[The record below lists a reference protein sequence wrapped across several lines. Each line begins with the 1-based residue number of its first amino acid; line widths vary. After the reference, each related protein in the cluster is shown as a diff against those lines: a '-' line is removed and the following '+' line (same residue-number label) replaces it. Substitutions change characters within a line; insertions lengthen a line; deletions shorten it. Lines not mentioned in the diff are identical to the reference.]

1 MKRIYEY
8 EDLQPVLEQL
18 LQDRESGDME
28 FKSAK
33 GGFPHSMWETYSSFA
48 NTDGGAI
55 VFGIKEKDEQ
65 FFLDGLTEAQ
75 VRKYQKDFFSDMHN
89 KTVVNIALLK
99 EDDVQAVKF
108 EGAYFLF
115 LYIPRV
121 DRSLRPVYCGLDPYT
136 GTYRRDLDGDYHCSR
151 EEVNSMFA
159 DANLASP
166 VDGQILKNF
175 GKEDLDS
182 DSIKQYRRRF
192 EQWNPDHVWNALPE
206 DKFLEKLNVFRKDR
220 KTGEY
225 GLTYAGLLMF
235 GTYSAIMDANPN
247 FFPDYQEIQDPKDRW
262 VNRICPDGN
271 WESNLFQ
278 FYSRVLPILQNF
290 LPKPFQLEGNQ
301 RKAET
306 PAHVAV
312 REALANALVHAD
324 YTENASLNIYKY
336 PNKMV
341 FSNPGIMLI
350 SLRQYYQGGES
361 ICRNKYLQTMFT
373 FLGSAEKAGSG
384 VDKIIRGW
392 EELKWKKPYLVEK
405 KKPNKVVLTLSME
418 SLLDET
424 VMESLTNLLGDKI
437 IGIPKEQLLTL
448 ALAYSEEEITN
459 ERLQHA
465 LGMHRADITLM
476 LSKMCAKK
484 LLESAGYGRGTKYH
498 VYGMN
503 VALPDANVA
512 LHDANVALP
521 GANVALPDANV
532 ALPDT
537 NVALPDAN
545 VGLTEPNVGL
555 QGPNVE
561 LIDGN
566 VGLPNANVGLHRKR
580 YSKNEL
586 RELVLSF
593 CTQWR
598 TAEEIAF
605 YISRNL
611 IYVKNRVLPQMS
623 DVIEKMY
630 DIPHHPRQKY
640 RAKQQKE
647 TEE

>member
-8 EDLQPVLEQL
+8 EDLQPVLDRL
-18 LQDRESGDME
+18 LQDKESSDLE

-33 GGFPHSMWETYSSFA
+33 GGFPHSFWETYSSFA

-55 VFGIKEKDEQ
+55 IFGIKEKDDQ
-65 FFLDGLTEAQ
+65 FFLDGLTEEQ
-75 VRKYQKDFFSDMHN
+75 VKKYEKDFFNRMHS
-89 KTVVNIALLK
+89 KESVNIPLLR

-108 EGAYFLF
+108 EGTYFLF
-115 LYIPRV
+115 FYIPRV

-136 GTYRRDLDGDYHCSR
+136 GTYRRDLEGDYHCSR

-166 VDGQILKNF
+166 VDGRILKNF
-175 GKEDLDS
+175 SKEDLDI

-192 EQWNPDHVWNALPE
+192 EQWNPDHVWNALSE

-235 GTYSAIMDANPN
+235 GTYSAIMDENPN

-290 LPKPFQLEGNQ
+290 LPKPFQLENNQ
-301 RKAET
+301 RKTET

-350 SLRQYYQGGES
+350 SLKQYYQGGES

-384 VDKIIRGW
+384 VDKIMRGW
-392 EELKWKKPYLVEK
+392 EELKWKRPYLVEK
-405 KKPNKVVLTLSME
+405 KRPNKVVLTLSME
-418 SLLDET
+418 SLLDES
-424 VMESLTNLLGDKI
+424 VKEGLARLFGDKI
-437 IGIPKEQLLTL
+437 TGIPQEQLLTL

-465 LGMHRADITLM
+465 LNMHKADITAM
-476 LSKMCAKK
+476 LGQMCATH
-484 LLESAGYGRGTKYH
+484 LLESSGHGRGTKYH
-498 VYGMN
+498 VYGLN
-503 VALPDANVA
+503 VGLPEANIGLQGANVGLQNSNIGLNIGLPDANI
-512 LHDANVALP
+512 
-521 GANVALPDANV
+521 
-532 ALPDT
+532 
-537 NVALPDAN
+537 
-545 VGLTEPNVGL
+545 GLNIGL
-555 QGPNVE
+555 KK
-561 LIDGN
+561 
-566 VGLPNANVGLHRKR
+566 KR
-580 YSKNEL
+580 YSKEEIRTL
-586 RELVLSF
+586 IVSY
-593 CTQWR
+593 CHDWR
-598 TAEEIAF
+598 TAEEIAAYVGRKF
-605 YISRNL
+605 MYIRD
-611 IYVKNRVLPQMS
+611 IVLPQLS

-640 RAKQQKE
+640 RTKQKE
-647 TEE
+647 NGE

>member
-8 EDLQPVLEQL
+8 EDLQPVLDKL
-18 LQDRESGDME
+18 LQDKESSDLE

-33 GGFPHSMWETYSSFA
+33 GGFPHSFWETYSSFA

-55 VFGIKEKDEQ
+55 IFGIKEKDDH
-65 FFLDGLTEAQ
+65 FYLDGVTEEQAK
-75 VRKYQKDFFSDMHN
+75 KYEKDFFNRMHS
-89 KTVVNIALLK
+89 KESVNIPLLK
-99 EDDVQAVKF
+99 EKDVQTIKF
-108 EGAYFLF
+108 DGVYFLF
-115 LYIPRV
+115 FYIPRV

-166 VDGQILKNF
+166 VDGRILKNF
-175 GKEDLDS
+175 SKEDLDAG
-182 DSIKQYRRRF
+182 SIKQYRRRF

-235 GTYSAIMDANPN
+235 GTYSAIMDENPN

-301 RKAET
+301 RRAET

-350 SLRQYYQGGES
+350 SIKQYYQGGES

-392 EELKWKKPYLVEK
+392 EELNWKRPYLEEK
-405 KKPNKVVLTLSME
+405 KRPNKVVLTLSME
-418 SLLDET
+418 SLLDES
-424 VMESLTNLLGDKI
+424 VNEELSKLYGDKI
-437 IGIPKEQLLTL
+437 AGIPQEQLLTL

-459 ERLQHA
+459 ERLQYA
-465 LGMHRADITLM
+465 LNMHKADITKM
-476 LSKMCAKK
+476 LGQMCAAH
-484 LLESAGYGRGTKYH
+484 LLESSGHGRGTKYH
-498 VYGMN
+498 VFGLNVELPDSNVALLDANVGLNTGLRDPNVVLPDPN
-503 VALPDANVA
+503 VALPDS
-512 LHDANVALP
+512 NVALP
-521 GANVALPDANV
+521 
-532 ALPDT
+532 
-537 NVALPDAN
+537 
-545 VGLTEPNVGL
+545 
-555 QGPNVE
+555 
-561 LIDGN
+561 
-566 VGLPNANVGLHRKR
+566 KR
-580 YSKNEL
+580 YTNEQL
-586 RELVLSF
+586 KEKIREVCSE
-593 CTQWR
+593 WV
-598 TAEEIAF
+598 TAEVIAAR
-605 YISRNL
+605 IGRDVN
-611 IYVKNRVLPQMS
+611 YVKNHVLPKLA

-640 RAKQQKE
+640 RAKQKE
-647 TEE
+647 ANV

>member
-8 EDLQPVLEQL
+8 KDLQPELDRL
-18 LQDRESGDME
+18 LQEKESSDIE

-33 GGFPHSMWETYSSFA
+33 GGFPHSFWETYSSFA

-55 VFGIKEKDEQ
+55 IFGIKEKDDQ
-65 FFLDGLTEAQ
+65 FFLDGLTKEQ
-75 VRKYQKDFFSDMHN
+75 VRKYEKDFFDRMHS
-89 KTVVNIALLK
+89 KESVSTPLLR
-99 EDDVQAVKF
+99 EDDVQAVKLD
-108 EGAYFLF
+108 GVYFLF
-115 LYIPRV
+115 FYIPRV

-136 GTYRRDLDGDYHCSR
+136 GTYRRDIEGDYHCSR

-166 VDGQILKNF
+166 VDGRILKNF
-175 GKEDLDS
+175 SKEDLDA

-192 EQWNPDHVWNALPE
+192 EQWNPDHVWNSLSE

-235 GTYSAIMDANPN
+235 GTYSAIMDENPN

-262 VNRICPDGN
+262 INRICPDGN

-290 LPKPFQLEGNQ
+290 LPKPFRLEDNQ
-301 RKAET
+301 RKTET

-350 SLRQYYQGGES
+350 SMKQYYQGGES

-392 EELKWKKPYLVEK
+392 EELNWKRPYLVEK
-405 KKPNKVVLTLSME
+405 KRPNKVVLTLSME
-418 SLLDET
+418 SLLDES
-424 VMESLTNLLGDKI
+424 VKEGLSRIFGEKI
-437 IGIPKEQLLTL
+437 VGIPKEQLLTL
-448 ALAYSEEEITN
+448 ALAYS
-459 ERLQHA
+459 
-465 LGMHRADITLM
+465 
-476 LSKMCAKK
+476 
-484 LLESAGYGRGTKYH
+484 
-498 VYGMN
+498 
-503 VALPDANVA
+503 
-512 LHDANVALP
+512 
-521 GANVALPDANV
+521 
-532 ALPDT
+532 
-537 NVALPDAN
+537 
-545 VGLTEPNVGL
+545 
-555 QGPNVE
+555 
-561 LIDGN
+561 
-566 VGLPNANVGLHRKR
+566 
-580 YSKNEL
+580 
-586 RELVLSF
+586 
-593 CTQWR
+593 
-598 TAEEIAF
+598 
-605 YISRNL
+605 
-611 IYVKNRVLPQMS
+611 
-623 DVIEKMY
+623 
-630 DIPHHPRQKY
+630 
-640 RAKQQKE
+640 
-647 TEE
+647 

>member
-18 LQDRESGDME
+18 LDDKESSDLE

-33 GGFPHSMWETYSSFA
+33 GGFPHSFWETYSSFA

-55 VFGIKEKDEQ
+55 VFGIKEKDDQ
-65 FFLDGLTEAQ
+65 FYLDGLTKEQAK
-75 VRKYQKDFFSDMHN
+75 KYEKDFFNRMHS
-89 KTVVNIALLK
+89 KESVNIPLLK
-99 EDDVQAVKF
+99 ENDVQTVKF
-108 EGAYFLF
+108 DGAYFLF
-115 LYIPRV
+115 FYIPRV
-121 DRSLRPVYCGLDPYT
+121 DRSLKPVYCGLDPYT

-166 VDGQILKNF
+166 VDGRILKNF
-175 GKEDLDS
+175 SKEDLDA

-235 GTYSAIMDANPN
+235 GTYSAIMDENPN

-301 RKAET
+301 RRTET

-350 SLRQYYQGGES
+350 SIKQYYQGGES

-392 EELKWKKPYLVEK
+392 EELNWKRPYLVEK
-405 KKPNKVVLTLSME
+405 KRPNKVVLTLSME
-418 SLLDET
+418 SLLDES
-424 VMESLTNLLGDKI
+424 VKEGLSKI
-437 IGIPKEQLLTL
+437 YGGQIAGIPQEQLLTL

-459 ERLQHA
+459 ERLQYA
-465 LGMHRADITLM
+465 LNMHKADITKM
-476 LSKMCAKK
+476 LGQMCAAH
-484 LLESAGYGRGTKYH
+484 LLGSSGHGRGTKYH
-498 VYGMN
+498 IYGLN
-503 VALPDANVA
+503 IGLKDANMG
-512 LHDANVALP
+512 LQDANIGLQ
-521 GANVALPDANV
+521 
-532 ALPDT
+532 DT
-537 NVALPDAN
+537 NI
-545 VGLTEPNVGL
+545 GL
-555 QGPNVE
+555 QDTN
-561 LIDGN
+561 I
-566 VGLPNANVGLHRKR
+566 GLPKKR
-580 YSKNEL
+580 YSKEEMKNL
-586 RELVLSF
+586 IVTY
-593 CTQWR
+593 CNDWR
-598 TAEEIAF
+598 TAEEIA
-605 YISRNL
+605 
-611 IYVKNRVLPQMS
+611 IYVGRKFMYIRDIVLPQLS

-640 RAKQQKE
+640 RAKQKE
-647 TEE
+647 EDA

>member
-1 MKRIYEY
+1 MAMKRIYEY

-18 LQDRESGDME
+18 LNDKESSDLE

-33 GGFPHSMWETYSSFA
+33 GGFPHSFWETYSSFA

-55 VFGIKEKDEQ
+55 IFGIKEKDDQ
-65 FFLDGLTEAQ
+65 FYLDGVTEEQAK
-75 VRKYQKDFFSDMHN
+75 KYEKDFFNRMHS
-89 KTVVNIALLK
+89 KESVNIPLLK
-99 EDDVQAVKF
+99 ENDVQTVKF
-108 EGAYFLF
+108 DGVYFLF
-115 LYIPRV
+115 FYIPRV

-166 VDGQILKNF
+166 VDGRILKNF
-175 GKEDLDS
+175 SKEDLDA

-235 GTYSAIMDANPN
+235 GTYSAIMDENPN

-301 RKAET
+301 RRTET

-312 REALANALVHAD
+312 REALANALIHAD

-350 SLRQYYQGGES
+350 SIKQYYQGGES
-361 ICRNKYLQTMFT
+361 ICRNKYLQTIFT

-392 EELKWKKPYLVEK
+392 EKLNWKRPYLVEK
-405 KKPNKVVLTLSME
+405 KRPNKVVLTLSME
-418 SLLDET
+418 SLLDES
-424 VMESLTNLLGDKI
+424 VKEGLSKIYGDKI
-437 IGIPKEQLLTL
+437 ISIPQEQLLTL

-459 ERLQHA
+459 ERLQYA
-465 LGMHRADITLM
+465 LNMHKADITKM
-476 LSKMCAKK
+476 LGQMCSAR
-484 LLESAGYGRGTKYH
+484 LLESTGHGRGKKYL
-498 VYGMN
+498 VYGFN
-503 VALPDANVA
+503 VALPDS
-512 LHDANVALP
+512 
-521 GANVALPDANV
+521 NVALPDSNV
-532 ALPDT
+532 ALPDS
-537 NVALPDAN
+537 NVALPDSN
-545 VGLTEPNVGL
+545 VALPDSNVA
-555 QGPNVE
+555 
-561 LIDGN
+561 
-566 VGLPNANVGLHRKR
+566 LPKR
-580 YSKNEL
+580 YTKEQL
-586 RELVLSF
+586 IEKIRDVCLDWV
-593 CTQWR
+593 
-598 TAEEIAF
+598 TAEVIAAR
-605 YISRNL
+605 IDRDVK
-611 IYVKNRVLPQMS
+611 YVKNHVLPKLT
-623 DVIEKMY
+623 DVLEKMY
-630 DIPHHPRQKY
+630 DVPHHPKQKY
-640 RAKQQKE
+640 RTKQKE
-647 TEE
+647 GDV

>member
-18 LQDRESGDME
+18 LNDKESSDLE

-33 GGFPHSMWETYSSFA
+33 GEFPHSFWETYSSFA

-55 VFGIKEKDEQ
+55 IFGIKEKDDQ
-65 FFLDGLTEAQ
+65 FYLDGVTEEQAK
-75 VRKYQKDFFSDMHN
+75 KYEKDFFNRMHS
-89 KTVVNIALLK
+89 KESVNIPLLK
-99 EDDVQAVKF
+99 ENDVQTIQFDGV
-108 EGAYFLF
+108 YFLF
-115 LYIPRV
+115 FYIPRV

-166 VDGQILKNF
+166 VDGRILKNF
-175 GKEDLDS
+175 SKEDLDAV
-182 DSIKQYRRRF
+182 SIKQYRRRF

-220 KTGEY
+220 KTGEN

-235 GTYSAIMDANPN
+235 GTYSAIMDENPN

-301 RKAET
+301 RRTET

-350 SLRQYYQGGES
+350 SIKQYYQGGES

-392 EELKWKKPYLVEK
+392 EELNWKRPYLEEK
-405 KKPNKVVLTLSME
+405 KRPNKVVLTLSME
-418 SLLDET
+418 SLLDES
-424 VMESLTNLLGDKI
+424 VKDELSKLYGDKI
-437 IGIPKEQLLTL
+437 AGIPQEQLLTL

-459 ERLQHA
+459 ERLQYA
-465 LGMHRADITLM
+465 LNMHKADITKM
-476 LSKMCAKK
+476 LGQMCATH
-484 LLESAGYGRGTKYH
+484 LLESSGYGRGTKYH
-498 VYGMN
+498 IYGLNVELPDSNVALLDANVGLNAGLKDPN
-503 VALPDANVA
+503 VALPDS
-512 LHDANVALP
+512 
-521 GANVALPDANV
+521 NVALPDPTL
-532 ALPDT
+532 LP
-537 NVALPDAN
+537 
-545 VGLTEPNVGL
+545 E
-555 QGPNVE
+555 
-561 LIDGN
+561 
-566 VGLPNANVGLHRKR
+566 
-580 YSKNEL
+580 
-586 RELVLSF
+586 
-593 CTQWR
+593 
-598 TAEEIAF
+598 
-605 YISRNL
+605 
-611 IYVKNRVLPQMS
+611 
-623 DVIEKMY
+623 
-630 DIPHHPRQKY
+630 
-640 RAKQQKE
+640 
-647 TEE
+647 